1 MKIRKNGRIVRLT
14 ESDLKRITKKILRE
28 QTQPRFTINIGVGT
42 QQVEA
47 VVSKLLTV
55 DGLQTDANGSRYFI
69 LNPSD
74 FSGAR
79 ISKLTTKEQKIANSI
94 VQSLVSNNIVEFS
107 KGGGIVQDTGGKQG
121 GSGTGHAQGMRDLKY
136 APNKSNYMVFTKSS
150 VRQR

>member
-28 QTQPRFTINIGVGT
+28 QTQPRFAINIGVSV

-55 DGLQTDANGSRYFI
+55 NRLQTAANGGRFFI

-74 FSGAR
+74 FGGAR
-79 ISKLTTKEQKIANSI
+79 ISNLPTKEQKIANSI
-94 VQSLVSNNIVEFS
+94 VQSLISNNILEYDIVHGGAEEPTGPVE
-107 KGGGIVQDTGGKQG
+107 
-121 GSGTGHAQGMRDLKY
+121 GMRDLKY
-136 APNKSNYMVFTKSS
+136 APNKSNYMVFTKSGG
-150 VRQR
+150 RQ

>member
-1 MKIRKNGRIVRLT
+1 MKIRKNGRIIRLT

-28 QTQPRFTINIGVGT
+28 QTQSRFAINIGVSVP
-42 QQVEA
+42 QVEA

-55 DGLQTDANGSRYFI
+55 DGIQTNADGSRYFI

-107 KGGGIVQDTGGKQG
+107 KGGRKVRDIGGKQG

-136 APNKSNYMVFTKSS
+136 APNKSNYMVFTKAAG
-150 VRQR
+150 RN